1 MSVRSTLPR
10 SNVVGPNPNPPL
22 QAVEANPIDAELTG
36 RRARAARR
44 RLVTIYSLRLLFTV
58 VWIGSWELSTRLNW
72 VDPFFVG
79 MPSGVVQRLWTW
91 ITEGTALGPLWLQAA
106 VTMEE
111 AVIGFIIG
119 SLLGVVFGILLGR
132 IELLAETLSP
142 FIKGAN
148 AIPRVVLG
156 SLFAIMFG
164 LSLWGKAATAV
175 VLVFFVVFFNAFQ
188 GVREVDRNLIA
199 NARIL
204 GAGNRRLTT
213 EIIIPSALSWILAS
227 LHISFGLAIVGAVV
241 GELFGATAGLGELIY
256 SAGHTFDVNG
266 VFAGMFLLAVLALIA
281 EGFIS
286 ALENRLIKWR
296 PNRVSGEIPIKG
308 GETIDAVNQS
318 QSVCRGGGDGDPQ
331 CLWGDVDR
339 VARSGGNAGRR
350 QAHGRRTQQT
360 DLPAEHARQA
370 TRLLR
375 PVQDQH
381 HAGGRGVW
389 TGHRG

>member
-10 SNVVGPNPNPPL
+10 SSVSAQGGAPPFDIVGAQDGAPL
-22 QAVEANPIDAELTG
+22 GPLGAAPESTVIDAELAG
-36 RRARAARR
+36 RRSRAARR
-44 RLVTIYSLRLLFTV
+44 RRLTVYGLRVLFTV
-58 VWIGSWELSTRLNW
+58 VWLGSWEVSTRLNW

-111 AVIGFIIG
+111 AVVGFIIG
-119 SLLGVVFGILLGR
+119 SALGIVFGILLGR
-132 IELLAETLSP
+132 IELAAEVLSP

-204 GAGNRRLTT
+204 GADNRRLTT

-281 EGFIS
+281 EAFIS
-286 ALENRLIKWR
+286 ALENRLIRWR
-296 PNRVSGEIPIKG
+296 PHRVEGEIPI
-308 GETIDAVNQS
+308 
-318 QSVCRGGGDGDPQ
+318 
-331 CLWGDVDR
+331 
-339 VARSGGNAGRR
+339 
-350 QAHGRRTQQT
+350 
-360 DLPAEHARQA
+360 
-370 TRLLR
+370 
-375 PVQDQH
+375 
-381 HAGGRGVW
+381 
-389 TGHRG
+389 